1 MSSNEW
7 TGTGVWSGW
16 KIVDDYLV
24 SPDGRKYA
32 PGDIAGMYNQADLA
46 RALGVT
52 KSAILDRKNRGT
64 LPPFDEGKRWRYET
78 IKHLFEPKS

>member
-24 SPDGRKYA
+24 SPIGQKYT
-32 PGDIAGMYNQADLA
+32 PDDIVGTYNQTDLA

-52 KSAILDRKNRGT
+52 KAAIQDRIKRGT
-64 LPPFDEGKRWRYET
+64 LPPFDEGKTWRYET
-78 IKHLFEPKS
+78 IKHLLESKS